1 MKKMKDVIAALLY
14 LVFAAVMLP
23 VHLLCFL
30 GRYFVETMFVAQ
42 IYLHGRHEEYM
53 AAKQRGEA

>member
-1 MKKMKDVIAALLY
+1 MKDVIAALLY
-14 LVFAAVMLP
+14 PVFAAVMLP

>member
-1 MKKMKDVIAALLY
+1 MIDVIAALLY

-30 GRYFVETMFVAQ
+30 GRYFLETVHVAQ
-42 IYLHGRHEEYM
+42 VYLHGFHEEYE
-53 AAKQRGEA
+53 AAKQRGEV